1 MFTLFRL
8 LIQALLLDSF
18 SHELVYL
25 CTNDVIAVDD
35 EIYGDKHFAWQNF
48 CPMISHTHPSTHHN
62 SIENDECFSQ
72 ESTVKIRY
80 MKSAWKRSPEL
91 NKMQADTHT
100 HSTSKEHSQTET
112 QWRNHSLNTQSDLL
126 LYFFLLHY
134 TLAILAKPK
143 ETEPKEESVR
153 ERERG
158 KRCAKRETE
167 KEQKSSS
174 HVILILCFHF
184 PLKTCIILL
193 SSLYVL
199 RALDNSTLWFRIFFL
214 LLFVRSR
221 SLKEKTLS
229 CNRIKQK

>member
-100 HSTSKEHSQTET
+100 HTVQVKSIAKQRHREEITHSTLKVICCYISFCYITHSRYSPSQK
-112 QWRNHSLNTQSDLL
+112 
-126 LYFFLLHY
+126 
-134 TLAILAKPK
+134 KPNQK
-143 ETEPKEESVR
+143 KRVWER
-153 ERERG
+153 EREENDVQ
-158 KRCAKRETE
+158 RE
-167 KEQKSSS
+167 KPRKSRNLAVMS
-174 HVILILCFHF
+174 
-184 PLKTCIILL
+184 
-193 SSLYVL
+193 Y
-199 RALDNSTLWFRIFFL
+199 
-214 LLFVRSR
+214 
-221 SLKEKTLS
+221 
-229 CNRIKQK
+229 